1 MSKNL
6 PACIVL
12 TTFQWFEECLK
23 RNCTIFQLRPNKK
36 PNIKTLP
43 PGSICLILAKPHSGA
58 PRSEWAFVGEFMV
71 KNTRLVKG
79 EEFSTYVEK
88 AFEVEEA
95 PFPKPNEISWII
107 EFENLVKYSRP
118 VKLSECNDVK
128 TSRSRYPI
136 SKWKIQGVMRIRSED
151 AHSVIVA
158 IRKKAGYEGP
168 SPSVINAYR
177 LELFKKVSN
186 LSEFIVL
193 LKLCS
198 GKNVLLSGP
207 PGSGKTR
214 FLKELL
220 KKLEINYILETGNPE
235 WTPFDTLGG
244 FGLGSNNSFKKGFIF
259 DAIEKSYEAVKNGKL
274 YWLVIDEI
282 NRANVDLAFGKFF
295 TLLDP
300 VYRCKESLRIYGIND
315 KFKEIWI
322 PLSFRVLATMNNYDR
337 ALLFKLGYA
346 LTRRFAIIDYS
357 YLEDLQT
364 YYEGYCKKSEQVLK
378 KLLELSSVDH
388 SDNLKIDYNA
398 IKSELLLK
406 NDEAGLKQDSIVPI
420 DFSEYMRQLE
430 GDWKDKIYSIDIPNI
445 GNIKLNNVIISLVWQ
460 INNLLF
466 KFEEGEI
473 YPIRITPGVI
483 ADALK
488 YLAIGAYVY
497 KRSDIKPSQV
507 LKTNVG
513 IEQIAY
519 TLLLLDSAFSAYI
532 LPQLDILADYVRR
545 EEFQYRFSETKESSL
560 KSILGKISSELKDN
574 GLIYS
579 SKLVSRLSKG
589 YHVF

>member
-12 TTFQWFEECLK
+12 TTFQWFEKCLEK
-23 RNCTIFQLRPNKK
+23 GCKVFDFPPGRKPRGIKK
-36 PNIKTLP
+36 LVS
-43 PGSICLILAKPHSGA
+43 GSICLILAKPPARSS
-58 PRSEWAFVGEFMV
+58 RSEWSFVGEFTV
-71 KNTRLVKG
+71 KNVKPVKG
-79 EEFSTYVEK
+79 EEFSVYANK
-88 AFEVEEA
+88 AVKTEI
-95 PFPKPNEISWII
+95 PFPKPGEFSWII
-107 EFENLVKYSRP
+107 EFEHIIKYDRP
-118 VKLSECNDVK
+118 VKLKECNDIK
-128 TSRSRYPI
+128 TLTSNKPLSERPI
-136 SKWKIQGVMRIRSED
+136 HGFTFIKPED
-151 AHSVIVA
+151 AHSVIEA

-168 SPSVINAYR
+168 LPSVINAYR
-177 LELFKKVSN
+177 LELFRKISN

-244 FGLGSNNSFKKGFIF
+244 FGLGPNNNFKKGFIF

-315 KFKEIWI
+315 KFKEVWI

-364 YYEGYCKKSEQVLK
+364 YYEEYCKKSEQVLK
-378 KLLELSSVDH
+378 KLLELSSVDY

-420 DFSEYMRQLE
+420 DFSEYIRQLE

-445 GNIKLNNVIISLVWQ
+445 GNIKLNNVIVSLAWQ
-460 INNLLF
+460 INNLLL

-473 YPIRITPGVI
+473 YPIQITPGVI

-545 EEFQYRFSETKESSL
+545 EELQYRFSETKESSL

-579 SKLVSRLSKG
+579 SKLVSKLSKG